1 MNQLSQA
8 LLLMRP
14 SCHERV
20 TKRVFYVYLSVLLSF
35 SGPVMDGIIML
46 AMQGILQTVHMDELS
61 WSTLTELIHLEA
73 CDEADRV
80 ISTVVVPM
88 VTCEPL
94 VGKTAHNP
102 CLVHIVLPW
111 ICASSLIK
119 YPVRTGIVPATET
132 VVIAFSVNREYTVT
146 VSIIEWG

>member
-1 MNQLSQA
+1 
-8 LLLMRP
+8 
-14 SCHERV
+14 
-20 TKRVFYVYLSVLLSF
+20 
-35 SGPVMDGIIML
+35 MDSIIML
-46 AMQGILQTVHMDELS
+46 AMQGILQTIHMDELS

-102 CLVHIVLPW
+102 CLVNIVLPW
-111 ICASSLIK
+111 IYASSLIK

-132 VVIAFSVNREYTVT
+132 IVIAFSVNREYTVT
-146 VSIIEWG
+146 VSIIEWS

>member
-35 SGPVMDGIIML
+35 SGPIMDGIIML

-61 WSTLTELIHLEA
+61 GSTLTELIHLEA

-102 CLVHIVLPW
+102 CLVHIVLKW
-111 ICASSLIK
+111 ISTLCIEN
-119 YPVRTGIVPATET
+119 PVRARVVSTAVIFIV
-132 VVIAFSVNREYTVT
+132 VQSVNWKYTVT
-146 VSIIEWG
+146 ISTIEWS